1 MKLRKRLP
9 SSTSASGPAGRQG
22 GAEARMR
29 VTLLKD
35 QAYEAIKHHIITCR
49 FAPGER
55 LNEAQVAE
63 RLQLSRMPVH
73 HALARLRLEGLVT
86 IRPRK
91 GIQVRPIDLDE
102 LLQII
107 DARMVNECHCVR
119 LAAERATPEEAAAM
133 GEVLERTG
141 SALARHD
148 TEAMMLLDREFHDLI
163 AGASRSGILFDIL
176 RNLHDRAVRFWF
188 ISLNEQ
194 GHQADVL
201 REHREIQQAVARRDP
216 AGAAEA
222 MRRHIEAFRANVTAR
237 LRRPE
242 QDASAPGQRR
252 HPAAGLLG
260 D

>member
-1 MKLRKRLP
+1 MKVQRR
-9 SSTSASGPAGRQG
+9 S
-22 GAEARMR
+22 
-29 VTLLKD
+29 LLKD
-35 QAYEAIKHHIITCR
+35 QAYEAIRHHIITCR
-49 FAPGER
+49 FAPGES

-63 RLQLSRMPVH
+63 RLELSRMPVH

-91 GIQVRPIDLDE
+91 GVQVRPIDLDE

-107 DARMVNECHCVR
+107 DARMVNECHCVK
-119 LAAERATPEEAAAM
+119 LAAERAAPEEVVAM
-133 GEVLERTG
+133 EGVLERTG
-141 SALARHD
+141 TAIAQQD

-176 RNLHDRAVRFWF
+176 GNLHDRAVRFWF

-194 GHQADVL
+194 GHQPDVL
-201 REHREIQQAVARRDP
+201 REHRDIHRAIARRDA

-242 QDASAPGQRR
+242 QSSR
-252 HPAAGLLG
+252 HLSVAAKGPAQVR
-260 D
+260 